1 VGVEG
6 EHYEAAFNMK
16 HKHTHTLLNN
26 SNRIFTECRTGGQRF
41 SELIS
46 TDHVRTSCR
55 RAGSFMRV
63 AVSAAFLYS
72 ESSIYSSKRSS
83 ASVILSMYFSAS
95 LNGSLYLLYSVYAM
109 KVNVCQS
116 VRR

>member
-1 VGVEG
+1 MCVCVCVCVGVE
-6 EHYEAAFNMK
+6 HSNAALYEFIDK
-16 HKHTHTLLNN
+16 Y
-26 SNRIFTECRTGGQRF
+26 
-41 SELIS
+41 
-46 TDHVRTSCR
+46 HVRTSCK

-95 LNGSLYLLYSVYAM
+95 LNGSLYLL
-109 KVNVCQS
+109 
-116 VRR
+116 